1 MRNWRLHALS
11 LMYSNFEHLDIIVKE
26 QEQCGCCVYV
36 TVHGRIM
43 SLSAL
48 IAGLDKDT

>member
-1 MRNWRLHALS
+1 MRILAFARLVFDTTKLRT
-11 LMYSNFEHLDIIVKE
+11 LGTTVKGRE
-26 QEQCGCCVYV
+26 RCGCCVYV

-48 IAGLDKDT
+48 VAGLDKDT